1 MKVKRMANNGIK
13 YDELARAKIQPKRSL
28 VISAFSKGGFTIG
41 QQLEV
46 EEGNK
51 KTNVNLK
58 GAFHIDDLD
67 GLYNLRDA
75 LNVAIQRCEQK
86 NP

>member
-1 MKVKRMANNGIK
+1 MANNMR
-13 YDELARAKIQPKRSL
+13 YEELARAQIQPKRSI
-28 VISAFSKGGFTIG
+28 VISSFSKGGFTIA

-46 EEGNK
+46 EENNHK
-51 KTNVNLK
+51 MNASLK
-58 GAFHIDDLD
+58 GAFHIEDID

-86 NP
+86 GSQRNS

>member
-1 MKVKRMANNGIK
+1 MSNTK
-13 YDELARAKIQPKRSL
+13 YDELARAQIQPKRNL
-28 VISAFSKGGFTIG
+28 VVSSFSKGGFTIA

-46 EEGNK
+46 EENGHK
-51 KTNVNLK
+51 MNVSLK
-58 GAFHIDDLD
+58 GAFHIEDLD

>member
-1 MKVKRMANNGIK
+1 MSNTK
-13 YDELARAKIQPKRSL
+13 YDELARAQIQPKRSL
-28 VISAFSKGGFTIG
+28 VVSSFSKGGFTIA

-46 EEGNK
+46 EENGHRM
-51 KTNVNLK
+51 NVSLK
-58 GAFHIDDLD
+58 GAFHIEDLD

>member
-1 MKVKRMANNGIK
+1 MMSNK
-13 YDELARAKIQPKRSL
+13 YDELARAQIQPKRDI
-28 VISAFSKGGFTIG
+28 VVSAFSKGGFTLA
-41 QQLEV
+41 QQLEI
-46 EEGNK
+46 EENGHRM
-51 KTNVNLK
+51 NVSLK
-58 GAFHIDDLD
+58 GAFHIEDLD

>member
-1 MKVKRMANNGIK
+1 MSNVI
-13 YDELARAKIQPKRSL
+13 YDELAKAQIQEKRSL
-28 VISAFSKGGFTIG
+28 IISAFSKGGFTIA
-41 QQLEV
+41 QRLEV
-46 EEGNK
+46 EENGH
-51 KTNVNLK
+51 KTNVLLK
-58 GAFHIDDLD
+58 GAFHIESIN